1 MGDPF
6 FDLANLSVNHDFI
19 DNQDRILLEDYFGE
33 VNAEYWAHLKVMRI
47 LSDYREAM
55 WGLVQ
60 IGVSKLDFDFRDY
73 ADRHFRRLTGNL
85 QDPRWEQWIKEIS

>member
-1 MGDPF
+1 
-6 FDLANLSVNHDFI
+6 
-19 DNQDRILLEDYFGE
+19 
-33 VNAEYWAHLKVMRI
+33 MRI

-60 IGVSKLDFDFRDY
+60 TGVSQLDFDFRDY
-73 ADRHFRRLTGNL
+73 ADKHFRRLTGNL